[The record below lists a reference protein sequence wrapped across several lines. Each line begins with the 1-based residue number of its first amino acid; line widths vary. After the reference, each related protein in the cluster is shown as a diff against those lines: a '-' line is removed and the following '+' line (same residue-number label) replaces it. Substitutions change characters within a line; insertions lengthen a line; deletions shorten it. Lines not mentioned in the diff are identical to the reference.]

1 MKLMSFAVADQN
13 YKSYGIATAA
23 GVVDLGHHTGHG
35 DIKSILTPEKLADLS
50 QKNFKKVDYSFED
63 ITFLP
68 VIETPGKI
76 LCVGMNYADKRQEFN
91 EQNTSPTI
99 FIRFPDSQTGHNDV
113 VVKPEISTE
122 FDYEGE
128 MAVIIGKTGRN
139 IDKEH
144 AYEFVAGY
152 SCYMDGSVRDWQNSS
167 ITAGKNWPKTG
178 AFGPY
183 LVTTDEVPDPH
194 NLGIKTYLNGQ
205 TVQEDHTKNMIY
217 TIPDLLAY
225 LSTFTELNPGDV
237 ILTGSPGGVGKKR
250 TPPLFLK
257 QDDVIEVEIEA
268 VGLLQNR
275 VHES

>member
-1 MKLMSFAVADQN
+1 MKLMSFSVADQT
-13 YKSYGIATAA
+13 YKSYGIATHS
-23 GVVDLGHHTGHG
+23 GVVDLGRHTGHK
-35 DIKSILTPEKLADLS
+35 DIKNILTPEKLADLS
-50 QKNFKKVDYSFED
+50 RRNFKDTDYSFEE

-99 FIRFPDSQTGHNDV
+99 FIRFPDSQTGHNDI

-139 IDKEH
+139 IDKER

-167 ITAGKNWPKTG
+167 ITAGKNWPRTG

-183 LVTTDEVPDPH
+183 LVTTDEVPNPH
-194 NLGIKTYLNGQ
+194 NLSIKTYLNGQ
-205 TVQEDHTKNMIY
+205 TVQDDHTKNMIY